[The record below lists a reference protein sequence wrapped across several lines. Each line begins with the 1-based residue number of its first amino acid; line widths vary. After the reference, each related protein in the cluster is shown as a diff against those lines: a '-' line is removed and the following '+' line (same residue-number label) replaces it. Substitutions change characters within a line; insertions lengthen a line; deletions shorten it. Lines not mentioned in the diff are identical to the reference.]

1 MSSTPRR
8 HVFIF
13 SLSPSSSH
21 QLSQEGHVAVVAALL
36 ADHRRHNN
44 IEAENEVEDDEE
56 GEFNRKFKRAS
67 ADLADSGGT
76 TPLLLAAEV
85 WLDRNLEGKRNHAK
99 FVWSVRLENPI

>member
-1 MSSTPRR
+1 
-8 HVFIF
+8 
-13 SLSPSSSH
+13 
-21 QLSQEGHVAVVAALL
+21 VVAALL

-99 FVWSVRLENPI
+99 FVWSVRLEKSNLAVLPSAATLTEMVAFLFLT